1 MHPDPSFAW
10 DDVPAMLAFV
20 ADHPFAHIFM
30 PDAGVI
36 HAPVI
41 VTAAG
46 ALQFHV
52 ARRNRVAEA
61 LPGTRV
67 VVSVLGPLGY
77 VSPDWYASAGQVP
90 TWNYVAVEAE
100 GVARPLDRA
109 ALIAQIDAVAAAS
122 EAHLAP
128 KPPWTRDAVPA
139 AAFAAMLDAIAGF
152 EIVVDEWRGT
162 RKLSQNKPAA
172 DREGVVAALAALD
185 PALAAAMRG

>member
-10 DDVPAMLAFV
+10 DDVPAMQAFV
-20 ADHPFAHIFM
+20 ADHPFAHIFVAN
-30 PDAGVI
+30 AGVV
-36 HAPVI
+36 HAPVT
-41 VTAAG
+41 VATGG
-46 ALQFHV
+46 ALQFHL
-52 ARRNRVAEA
+52 ARRNRVADA
-61 LPGTRV
+61 LAGARV
-67 VVSVLGPLGY
+67 VVSVVGPHGY

-100 GVARPLDRA
+100 GFARPLDRA
-109 ALIAQIDAVAAAS
+109 ALIAQIDALTAAS

-128 KPPWTRDAVPA
+128 KPRWTRNAVPA